1 MAELS
6 INPLLRYGVWSDLN
20 QIRLRAIALEF
31 ALNYVQTTKT
41 WCLMDLSTYNC
52 AQLVLRELKIFEAY
66 WRCVFIAPCIYRLI
80 DSSTEQWT
88 CRIFKII
95 LYNLECTLSV
105 RCLDYNIRYRMSPL
119 FPLENAETT
128 VKDRLKWSIWDI
140 L

>member
-20 QIRLRAIALEF
+20 QIRPRAIAQEF

-41 WCLMDLSTYNC
+41 WCLMDLCTYNC
-52 AQLVLRELKIFEAY
+52 AQLVVTELKISEAY
-66 WRCVFIAPCIYRLI
+66 WRYVFIAPCIYRLI
-80 DSSTEQWT
+80 DSSTEHWT
-88 CRIFKII
+88 CRILLI
-95 LYNLECTLSV
+95 LIYNLKGILFVTY
-105 RCLDYNIRYRMSPL
+105 LDYNIRYWMSPL

-128 VKDRLKWSIWDI
+128 VKNRLKWSIRDI